1 MATPPDFSPG
11 AILTAAQM
19 DKIGMW
25 LVTSATFTAVTVVNV
40 NNVFTSDYRN
50 YRVIVDI
57 TASSTNQNVSLRLRA
72 SGTDSA
78 TTYYSSGIGGFNAA
92 TSYFTTV
99 NNGTSIGTLTTTSND
114 RIISLDFFSPQLA
127 RITNYTGTY
136 SDTNGVAYNIGGF
149 HNTASAYDGFT
160 ILPGAGGA
168 ATLSG
173 NYRVYGYRD

>member
-1 MATPPDFSPG
+1 MTYPSFVSGDVLGAADMNAVGLWKVVSASFS
-11 AILTAAQM
+11 A
-19 DKIGMW
+19 
-25 LVTSATFTAVTVVNV
+25 VTAVNV
-40 NNVFTSDYRN
+40 DNCFTSDYRN
-50 YRVIVDI
+50 YRVIIDI

-72 SGTDSA
+72 GGVNAA

-114 RIISLDFFSPQLA
+114 RIITLDFFSPQLA

-136 SDTNGVAYNIGGF
+136 SDTNGVAYMIGGF
-149 HNTASAYDGFT
+149 HNTANAYDGFS